1 MAFRRVDESMALLNE
16 VMNSPL
22 DPSYAAAAQR
32 RRASG
37 LPGATRTG
45 TLAVFVILAV
55 VAFLFVVAAL
65 NLRATRSVVGA
76 ARAEL
81 VAQIE
86 ARQREGDELSAK
98 ATDLQAQ
105 VVAAQNAALGGPGG
119 LLGQV
124 GALELA
130 SGAVA
135 VSGPGI
141 QVSIDDAPGAA
152 IAGNDPRD
160 QGAPNPGRV
169 TALDIQVAANGLWF
183 AGAEAVSINGQRL
196 TTHSAIRF
204 AGQAILVDFRPLAPP
219 YVLSAIGDPARL
231 PAAFGSSTAGSYLK
245 ALRDN
250 YKVRAEV
257 ASVDKLALPG
267 VSPPTLRYAAPAP
280 TGIPSSS
287 TPTTRAAPP
296 SSGSLTTT
304 RTTP

>member
-1 MAFRRVDESMALLNE
+1 MAPRRVDESMALLNE
-16 VMNSPL
+16 VMNTPL

-32 RRASG
+32 RRAIG
-37 LPGATRTG
+37 LPGSTRTG
-45 TLAVFVILAV
+45 TVAVFVILAV

-65 NLRATRSVVGA
+65 NLRATRAVVGA

-81 VAQIE
+81 IGQIE
-86 ARQREGDELSAK
+86 ARQREGDELTAK
-98 ATDLQAQ
+98 ATELQAQ
-105 VVAAQNAALGGPGG
+105 VAAAQTAALGGPG
-119 LLGQV
+119 LLAQV
-124 GALELA
+124 AALELA
-130 SGAVA
+130 SGSVA
-135 VSGPGI
+135 VTGPGL

-152 IAGNDPRD
+152 AAGNDPRD

-169 TALDIQVAANGLWF
+169 TALDLQVAANGLWF

-219 YVLSAIGDPARL
+219 YVLSAIGDPTRL

-250 YKVRAEV
+250 YKIRAEV
-257 ASVDKLALPG
+257 TTADTLTLPG
-267 VSPPTLRYAAPAP
+267 VSPATLRYAVPAP

-287 TPTTRAAPP
+287 TPSTRAAPS
-296 SSGSLTTT
+296 SSGSPPTT